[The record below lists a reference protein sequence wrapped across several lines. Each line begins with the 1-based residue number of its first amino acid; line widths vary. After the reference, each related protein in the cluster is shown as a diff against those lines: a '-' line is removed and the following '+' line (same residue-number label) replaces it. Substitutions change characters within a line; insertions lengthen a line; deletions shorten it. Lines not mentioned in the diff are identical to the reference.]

1 MKEENPERVWNDR
14 QLHMIEQREPAKLK
28 STTTLSTIKKV
39 AVAFL
44 IGRFQP
50 FHNGH
55 KHLIDYGLKYADK
68 VVVLV
73 GGSNKARSGQNPW
86 TYEERKQMI
95 LSSFEDLRSDRLP
108 TGPNE
113 RVKVEPLPDVPGND
127 DAWLGNVSSAVH
139 KHNKDYGTIGIIG
152 FKKDDSSYYLD
163 LFPDAEKIL
172 LDEGFA
178 TLSATE
184 IRDAY
189 FKRAPHFPTHLVPD
203 AVMDFLVEFYN
214 TEDFRYVLEE
224 TEWMADYKASWAN
237 TPFPPQFVTCDA
249 VCTQMGHILLV
260 TRGGFP
266 GKGQLALPGG
276 FVEARKGD
284 SFQNVLYELWE
295 EAGIQDERGRIPRG
309 KLEGFYT
316 GKEQRFDNPSRS
328 VRGYTLTTAFR
339 FKFPKGKKFF
349 NVKGGD
355 DAIDAQW
362 YDIGY
367 IKANPHL
374 LFEDH
379 FNIIMEML

>member
-1 MKEENPERVWNDR
+1 MKQD
-14 QLHMIEQREPAKLK
+14 LISGDMYPAKSPTQLN
-28 STTTLSTIKKV
+28 STTTLSAVKKV

-55 KHLIDYGLKYADK
+55 KHLIEYGLNYAEK

-73 GGSNKARSGQNPW
+73 GGSNKARSAKNPW
-86 TYEERKQMI
+86 TFAERKAMI
-95 LSSFEDLRSDRLP
+95 EGTFVDEQYLKPPVGDPEKYSWTR
-108 TGPNE
+108 
-113 RVKVEPLPDVPGND
+113 RVVVEPLPDVPGND

-139 KHNKDYGTIGIIG
+139 KHNQDYGTIGVIG
-152 FKKDDSSYYLD
+152 YKKDASSYYLD
-163 LFPDAEKIL
+163 LFPEATQIL

-189 FKRAPHFPTHLVPD
+189 FQRAPHFPTHLVPD
-203 AVMDFLVEFYN
+203 EVMEFLVDFYK
-214 TEDFRYVLEE
+214 TDDFRYVLEE
-224 TEWMADYKASWAN
+224 TEWMAEYKKSWAAS
-237 TPFPPQFVTCDA
+237 PFPPQFVTCDA

-276 FVEARKGD
+276 FVEAAKGD

-316 GKEQRFDNPSRS
+316 GKEQRFDDPSRS

-339 FKFPKGKKFF
+339 FKFPKGKQFF

-355 DAIDAQW
+355 DAVDAQW

-367 IKANPHL
+367 IKANPQL

-379 FNIIMEML
+379 YSIIMEML